1 MKSSSFGKCLENCI
15 AKIVKNPRILRS
27 AHFAETLGDAA
38 REWGEISESLNG
50 GNNTQYNL
58 CRMGKYIKMI
68 VEVCKDAKLHASPMN
83 WEVILEDVK
92 YVNRNVR
99 HELAFNVRHISPW
112 PRENDGLEDSEYK
125 MIDNP
130 TKRDDPK

>member
-27 AHFAETLGDAA
+27 AQFAETLEDAA

-50 GNNTQYNL
+50 GNDTRYNL

-68 VEVCKDAKLHASPMN
+68 VGICKDAKASPTN
-83 WEVILEDVK
+83 WEMILEDVK
-92 YVNRNVR
+92 YVNKNVR

-112 PRENDGLEDSEYK
+112 PRENEGLGGSEYRK
-125 MIDNP
+125 MPQENHDEASP
-130 TKRDDPK
+130 